1 MCAAKCFSCFSTFP
15 QPIPGRLFL
24 QLGLG
29 DTIRQ
34 MVRLCREV
42 YPLWRARA
50 CHAVNLDLRWMVT
63 LLWVSRQGLSGNSW
77 CFDIHKTMWHVVYKY
92 KTKRSSHY
100 FGFPKSIQIH
110 PNQHAQNHKP
120 SSKSSS
126 HPKNPS
132 VQPILI
138 QSILRNGICSY
149 SLMIPYGATFTVF
162 FQYGLPAIRMAAIS
176 KSFGTGMAGRGEGEV
191 NATEKHTKTERD
203 TQKSS
208 KI

>member
-1 MCAAKCFSCFSTFP
+1 MRQSVFRVFSTFP
-15 QPIPGRLFL
+15 QPIPG
-24 QLGLG
+24 
-29 DTIRQ
+29 
-34 MVRLCREV
+34 RLCREV

-191 NATEKHTKTERD
+191 NATRRWVHL
-203 TQKSS
+203 KSWPS
-208 KI
+208 SMQASGNLGCKAQGL